1 MQNQN
6 VTSRFYALYPLLKV
20 FVALVVGLLLGQ
32 AFPILSF
39 WLLMMV
45 MALCSTLFLSKYP
58 FLQAFGVL
66 TTFLCLGGFLM
77 SRAIADTQVDLPAH
91 EVSYSAVLTSEPVV
105 HGRVVQTDLLL
116 MDGANGLKVKAS
128 ILRDTLDNRWKR
140 LQVGMGI
147 KARSL
152 LVVPSNYCNSS
163 FDYAR
168 WLRCHGYK
176 AQTFIYFNQW
186 KEAEVDL
193 SSLSSVQRTIL
204 LAKRFRHYLLER
216 LQLAGLDGPAYAV
229 IAAMVLGEKSQ
240 LLPSV
245 QDDYSLA
252 GASHILALSG
262 LHLGIIYT
270 LLSFLMMGWRKQWLS
285 QVVILSFV
293 WGYVVMVGMSP
304 SVMRSAIMLTVC
316 SIATLLQRN
325 SVSIN
330 TLSLAGVLLLTTNPM
345 TLYDISFQLSFA
357 SVFSILLFSRLFL
370 GTKFMAFLFAHRW
383 LRAVCGL
390 ASTSVAAQIGTAPL
404 VIFYFGRFSCYF
416 LLSNFIAIPCAT
428 FLLYGTVVLLLLSPV
443 QPVETLLSHILSDVA
458 GFQNAALA
466 HIAALPGSSIGQLH
480 WSVGQVLAVYV
491 VLACLYFLH
500 QFFVRHEIIS

>member
-1 MQNQN
+1 M
-6 VTSRFYALYPLLKV
+6 
-20 FVALVVGLLLGQ
+20 
-32 AFPILSF
+32 
-39 WLLMMV
+39 
-45 MALCSTLFLSKYP
+45 
-58 FLQAFGVL
+58 
-66 TTFLCLGGFLM
+66 
-77 SRAIADTQVDLPAH
+77 
-91 EVSYSAVLTSEPVV
+91 
-105 HGRVVQTDLLL
+105 
-116 MDGANGLKVKAS
+116 
-128 ILRDTLDNRWKR
+128 
-140 LQVGMGI
+140 
-147 KARSL
+147 
-152 LVVPSNYCNSS
+152 
-163 FDYAR
+163 
-168 WLRCHGYK
+168 
-176 AQTFIYFNQW
+176 
-186 KEAEVDL
+186 
-193 SSLSSVQRTIL
+193 
-204 LAKRFRHYLLER
+204 ER
-216 LQLAGLDGPAYAV
+216 LQLAGLDGQAYAV

-370 GTKFMAFLFAHRW
+370 GTKLMAFLFAHRW